1 MTLASR
7 SSILL
12 AALAVL
18 FFAAGPAFAHHPMG
32 GAVPVGLW
40 QGFVSGL
47 AHPVIGVDHFAFLVA
62 VGVAAGIGRWGA
74 ALPVVFVAASVLG
87 VAAHWL
93 GFVLPGAEAV
103 VAATVLAAGALLAH
117 GRVLAR
123 SGWAALLAFGGIVHG
138 QAYAEAVVGA
148 EATPVLAY
156 LAGLALVQG
165 AVAGGVALLVRG
177 RPVLVGSP
185 AARSVGWAVAL
196 VGVVALALAGQA
208 WAGG

>member
-18 FFAAGPAFAHHPMG
+18 SFAAGPAFAHHAMD
-32 GAVPVGLW
+32 GAVPAGLW

-47 AHPVIGVDHFAFLVA
+47 AHPVIGVDHFALLVA
-62 VGVAAGIGRWGA
+62 VGVAAGIGRRGA

-93 GFVLPGAEAV
+93 GFVLPGAEVA
-103 VAATVLAAGALLAH
+103 VAATVLVG
-117 GRVLAR
+117 GVVLAR
-123 SGWAALLAFGGIVHG
+123 GRAPASPVWAALLAAAGVAHG

-156 LAGLALVQG
+156 LVGLAVVQG
-165 AVAGGVALLVRG
+165 AVAGGIALLLRG
-177 RPVLVGSP
+177 RPVLGGLPVVRPMGL
-185 AARSVGWAVAL
+185 AVAL
-196 VGVVALALAGQA
+196 VGVIALAGRA
-208 WAGG
+208 LAGG